1 MNNDHGN
8 VVHKLT
14 HDGAE
19 IKLYEICGFNWN
31 PGTDE
36 LLTVDDDKIA
46 ECVRMCWTQCKGSFK
61 AYIPTCFPLDFSVF
75 LLIVN
80 PCSKA
85 RTSPIVRYLRE
96 FKDRHHAGGAQWVR
110 GSVQRRRL
118 SNTPLP
124 PT

>member
-36 LLTVDDDKIA
+36 LLTVDEDARLQCVDD
-46 ECVRMCWTQCKGSFK
+46 V
-61 AYIPTCFPLDFSVF
+61 LD
-75 LLIVN
+75 
-80 PCSKA
+80 
-85 RTSPIVRYLRE
+85 TM
-96 FKDRHHAGGAQWVR
+96 
-110 GSVQRRRL
+110 RRL
-118 SNTPLP
+118 ISQSVHTYRHAFLWIFGCSF
-124 PT
+124 